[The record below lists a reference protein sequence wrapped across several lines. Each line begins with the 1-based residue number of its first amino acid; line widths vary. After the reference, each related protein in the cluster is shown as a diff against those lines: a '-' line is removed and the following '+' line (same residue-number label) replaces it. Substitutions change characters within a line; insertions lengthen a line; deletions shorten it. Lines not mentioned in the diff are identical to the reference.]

1 MDAHV
6 IDHHSQQQVTFMN
19 DGEKTKKQLMNEL
32 IELRQRNVELE
43 QSAINPNH
51 ADLELKETQNFL
63 NNIIESSLDCIE
75 VADSTG
81 KITRINK
88 SLLNLLGLQKE
99 EIIGKYAYDFKPNK
113 EGTYESTT
121 GERVEIDEEFLKD
134 GKTMISRLFEE
145 GQIKNRENYLLRKDG
160 KVVAVEENIALLYN
174 DRGEV
179 TGSVAIIRDI
189 SERKRAITTLRKS
202 EEMYHNLIELAN
214 AGIIAAEND
223 KITQVN
229 RKAEEIYGYSKEEL
243 IGRSPTILTPIENR
257 EKHRAV
263 LNEILTTGNANE
275 TVFEEDGIRKD
286 GSLLPIEISFSLA
299 LEKENMIIAVVKD
312 ISDRKRSEQERKRL
326 LDELKEKN
334 KELEQLVYIASH
346 DLRSP
351 LVNIQGF
358 SRELEHAFKHV
369 QSILF
374 YSDDISQH
382 TKELLNPALEE
393 DIPEALQY
401 ILTSITKMDLLLSG
415 LLRLSRLG
423 RAALNIQS
431 LDMNKLVFDIA
442 KSFEYRVK
450 EIGVTMEIDELP
462 SCLGDEIQIN
472 QVFSNL
478 LDNALKYLNPGQAGI
493 IKISGRKENGHA
505 LFYVEDNGIGI
516 ASEHQEKIYEI
527 FHRLNPSTTKGE
539 GLGLTISRKI
549 VDRHAGKMWVQ
560 SEPGKGSKF
569 FVSLPT
575 N

>member
-1 MDAHV
+1 MKDE
-6 IDHHSQQQVTFMN
+6 D
-19 DGEKTKKQLMNEL
+19 KTKKQLINEL
-32 IELRQRNVELE
+32 IELRQRNAEMETFVT
-43 QSAINPNH
+43 NPNH
-51 ADLELKETQNFL
+51 ADVELKETRNFL

-81 KITRINK
+81 KITRVNK
-88 SLLNLLGLQKE
+88 SLLNLLGLKSE
-99 EIIGKYAYDFKPNK
+99 EIIGKYAYDFAPDK

-121 GERVEIDEEFLKD
+121 GELVEIDEKFFKD
-134 GKTMISRLFEE
+134 GKTMVSRLFEE
-145 GQIKNRENYLLRKDG
+145 GSIKNRENYFLRKDR
-160 KVVAVEENIALLYN
+160 KVVAVEENVALLYN
-174 DRGEV
+174 EEGGV
-179 TGSVAIIRDI
+179 SGSVAIIRDI
-189 SERKRAITTLRKS
+189 TERKRAVATLKKS

-229 RKAEEIYGYSKEEL
+229 RRAEEIYGYSKEEL
-243 IGRSPTILTPIENR
+243 IGQSPTILTPAKNR

-263 LNEILTTGNANE
+263 LNEILTSGKANE
-275 TVFEEDGIRKD
+275 TVFEEEGIRKD

-299 LEKENMIIAVVKD
+299 LEKENMIIAVIKD
-312 ISDRKRSEQERKRL
+312 ISKRQRAEQERKQL

-334 KELEQLVYIASH
+334 NELEQIVYIASH

-369 QSILF
+369 QSIL
-374 YSDDISQH
+374 SHSEDISPQV
-382 TKELLNPALEE
+382 KEVLNPTLEE

-401 ILTSITKMDLLLSG
+401 ILTSISKMDLLLSG

-423 RAALNIQS
+423 RAALNIRS
-431 LDMNKLVFDIA
+431 LNMNKLVFDIT
-442 KSFEYRVK
+442 KSFEYQMK
-450 EIGVTMEIDELP
+450 ETGVTMEIDELP
-462 SCLGDEIQIN
+462 SCLGDETQIN

-478 LDNALKYLNPGQAGI
+478 LDNALKYLNPGQTGV
-493 IKISGRKENGHA
+493 IKISGRRENGHA
-505 LFYVEDNGIGI
+505 LYYVEDNGIGI
-516 ASEHQEKIYEI
+516 ASEHQDKIYEI

-549 VDRHAGKMWVQ
+549 IDRHDGKIWVQ
-560 SEPGKGSKF
+560 SEPSKGSKF

-575 N
+575 NQTTTERSYER

>member
-1 MDAHV
+1 
-6 IDHHSQQQVTFMN
+6 MN
-19 DGEKTKKQLMNEL
+19 NEDKTKQQLINEL
-32 IELRQRNVELE
+32 LELRQGNDEPE
-43 QSAINPNH
+43 KFATNPNH
-51 ADLELKETQNFL
+51 ADVALKETQNFL

-81 KITRINK
+81 KITRVNK
-88 SLLNLLGLQKE
+88 SLLNLLGLKSE
-99 EIIGKYAYDFKPNK
+99 EIIGKYAYDFTPDK

-121 GERVEIDEEFLKD
+121 GELVEIDEKFFKD
-134 GKTMISRLFEE
+134 GKTMVSRLFEE
-145 GQIKNRENYLLRKDG
+145 GSIKNRENYFLRKDR

-174 DRGEV
+174 DEGEV

-189 SERKRAITTLRKS
+189 TERKRSVATLKKS

-243 IGRSPTILTPIENR
+243 IGQSPTVLTPVKNR
-257 EKHRAV
+257 DKHRAV
-263 LNEILTTGNANE
+263 LNEILTSGKANE
-275 TVFEEDGIRKD
+275 TIFEEEGIRKD

-299 LEKENMIIAVVKD
+299 LEKENMIIAVIKD
-312 ISDRKRSEQERKRL
+312 ISERKRAEQERKQL

-334 KELEQLVYIASH
+334 NELEQIVYISSH

-369 QSILF
+369 QSIL
-374 YSDDISQH
+374 SHSEDISPQI
-382 TKELLNPALEE
+382 KEVLNPTLEE

-401 ILTSITKMDLLLSG
+401 ILTSISKMDLLLSG

-431 LDMNKLVFDIA
+431 LNMNKLVFDIT
-442 KSFEYRVK
+442 KSFEYQMK
-450 EIGVTMEIDELP
+450 EIGVTMKIDELP
-462 SCLGDEIQIN
+462 SCLGDETQIN

-478 LDNALKYLNPGQAGI
+478 LDNALKYLNPGQTGI

-505 LFYVEDNGIGI
+505 LYYVEDNGIGI
-516 ASEHQEKIYEI
+516 ASEHQDKIYEI

-549 VDRHAGKMWVQ
+549 IDRHAGKIWVQ
-560 SEPGKGSKF
+560 SELSKGSKF
-569 FVSLPT
+569 VVSLPT
-575 N
+575 NYTTTERSYER

>member
-1 MDAHV
+1 
-6 IDHHSQQQVTFMN
+6 MN

-32 IELRQRNVELE
+32 IEIRQRNAELE
-43 QSAINPNH
+43 KSVTHPNH
-51 ADLELKETQNFL
+51 ADVELKETQNFL

-88 SLLNLLGLQKE
+88 SLLNLLGLHKE

-121 GERVEIDEEFLKD
+121 GEWVKIDEEFLTD

-145 GQIKNRENYLLRKDG
+145 GKIKNRDSYLLRKDG
-160 KVVAVEENIALLYN
+160 KVIAVEENIALLFN
-174 DRGEV
+174 DTGEV

-189 SERKRAITTLRKS
+189 TERKKAITTLKKS
-202 EEMYHNLIELAN
+202 EETYHNLIELAN
-214 AGIIAAEND
+214 AGIIAAEHD

-243 IGRSPTILTPIENR
+243 IGRSPTILTPVKNR

-263 LNEILTTGNANE
+263 LNEILTTGKANE
-275 TVFEEDGIRKD
+275 TVFEEEGIRKD
-286 GSLLPIEISFSLA
+286 GSLLPIEVSFSLA
-299 LEKENMIIAVVKD
+299 LEKENMIIAVIKD
-312 ISDRKRSEQERKRL
+312 ISERKRAEQERKQL

-374 YSDDISQH
+374 HSDDIAPQI
-382 TKELLNPALEE
+382 KEVLNPALEE

-401 ILTSITKMDLLLSG
+401 ILTSISKMDLLLSG

-423 RAALNIQS
+423 RAALNIQC
-431 LDMNKLVFDIA
+431 LDMNKLVFDIT
-442 KSFEYRVK
+442 KSFEYLMK
-450 EIGVTMEIDELP
+450 EIGVTVNIDELP

-478 LDNALKYLNPGQAGI
+478 LDNALKYLNPRQTGI

-505 LFYVEDNGIGI
+505 LYSVEDNGIGI
-516 ASEHQEKIYEI
+516 ASEHQDKIYEI

-549 VDRHAGKMWVQ
+549 IDRHAGKIWVQ